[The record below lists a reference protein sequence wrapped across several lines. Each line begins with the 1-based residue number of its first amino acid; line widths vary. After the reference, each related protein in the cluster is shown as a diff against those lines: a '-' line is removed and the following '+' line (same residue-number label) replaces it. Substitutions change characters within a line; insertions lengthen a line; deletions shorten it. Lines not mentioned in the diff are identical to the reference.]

1 MTTVGA
7 VVNQL
12 KLPNKIR
19 LATVIVSILV
29 GTRLISRP
37 ASSRTAGLSLTKMA
51 LRISHTVSHAYEME
65 VVFPKA
71 MQQAVKVKTLVAAGV
86 DRVKIQEQL
95 GMSKASYYRCLKA

>member
-19 LATVIVSILV
+19 LATVIVSIL
-29 GTRLISRP
+29 GTSHISRP
-37 ASSRTAGLSLTKMA
+37 ASSRTVALSLTTMGKPT
-51 LRISHTVSHAYEME
+51 SHAVSHAYEME
-65 VVFPKA
+65 AVFPKA
-71 MQQAVKVKTLVAAGV
+71 TQQAVRVKTLVAAGV

-95 GMSKASYYRCLKA
+95 GMSKASYYRCLNVA

>member
-37 ASSRTAGLSLTKMA
+37 ASSRTVGLSLTTMA
-51 LRISHTVSHAYEME
+51 LRISHAVSHAYEME
-65 VVFPKA
+65 VVFP
-71 MQQAVKVKTLVAAGV
+71 
-86 DRVKIQEQL
+86 RP
-95 GMSKASYYRCLKA
+95 